1 MAKAVKFIKEKQTAF
16 FSDWNVYLDG
26 KFIGYIYKC
35 KRNGT
40 WNIVIG
46 KFDLSATNPAAE
58 QKSLADAKKIIRQ
71 KVEEYFDAYAI

>member
-1 MAKAVKFIKEKQTAF
+1 MAKAVKFIEEKQTSF

-35 KRNGT
+35 KRNSK

-46 KFDLSATNPAAE
+46 KFDLFATNLVAE
-58 QKSLADAKKIIRQ
+58 QKNLADAKKIVIQ
-71 KVEEYFDAYAI
+71 KVEECINA

>member
-1 MAKAVKFIKEKQTAF
+1 MAKAVKFIKEKQTSF
-16 FSDWNVYLDG
+16 FSGWNVYLDG

-35 KRNGT
+35 KRNDA

-46 KFDLSATNPAAE
+46 KFDLFATNPAAE

-71 KVEEYFDAYAI
+71 KVEECIDA

>member
-1 MAKAVKFIKEKQTAF
+1 MAKAVKFIKEKQTSF
-16 FSDWNVYLDG
+16 FSDWNIYLDD

-46 KFDLSATNPAAE
+46 KFDLFATNPAAE
-58 QKSLADAKKIIRQ
+58 QKNLADAKKIVIQ
-71 KVEEYFDAYAI
+71 KVEEYSNV